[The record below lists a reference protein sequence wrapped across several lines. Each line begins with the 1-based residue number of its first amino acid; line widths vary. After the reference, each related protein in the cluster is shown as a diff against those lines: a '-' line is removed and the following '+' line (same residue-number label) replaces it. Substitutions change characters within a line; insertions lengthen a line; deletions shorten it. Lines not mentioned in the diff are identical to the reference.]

1 MIAAW
6 MVYAIAVSGML
17 ALAASAVERG
27 LALYRRPARLAWLAA
42 LLAGF
47 WFPLLSLVGRLSPA
61 GGHSALSSL
70 VAAALP
76 PLWVGPAD
84 AYTRVELWA
93 GALDAALLGGWV
105 VASGVILGSLAAT
118 FRRLRREG
126 TAWAREEL
134 DRVKVLVSPDLGPAL
149 FGLVSSSIV
158 VPRWFRD
165 LPVETRRLA
174 LLHEWEHLRAGDTR
188 LLVLG
193 VVTAA
198 LAPWNP
204 ALWWMLRRLRAAVE
218 LDCDSRVLVG
228 GVNPRAYGGAL
239 LEVSERTAPLDFAR
253 PALAEPKSLL
263 SRRITAMLPNHT
275 RTRWPWGAVYGLTAM
290 TLLALACETPPPDR
304 AAADPTGVPT
314 PAAALAGV
322 VPENTPGLELP
333 ERVSFPPAVYPRML
347 LEAGVEG
354 TVRSTFIIGTDG
366 RVEPGSIQ
374 ILQASH
380 AAFAALTRSA
390 IEKAVFR
397 PGRLHGEAVRVQ
409 VQMPTRFV
417 LAK

>member
-6 MVYAIAVSGML
+6 MVYAIAVSGAL
-17 ALAASAVERG
+17 ALAAAAVERG

-47 WFPLLSLVGRLSPA
+47 WLPLLSLVGGLSPA
-61 GGHSALSSL
+61 SGHSALGSL

-76 PLWVGPAD
+76 PLSVGPAD

-93 GALDAALLGGWV
+93 GALDAVLLGGWV
-105 VASGVILGSLAAT
+105 VASGVILGLLAAT

-134 DRVKVLVSPDLGPAL
+134 DGVTVLVSPDLGPAL

-275 RTRWPWGAVYGLTAM
+275 RTRWPWGVVYGLIAL

-304 AAADPTGVPT
+304 ATANPTGVPA

-333 ERVSFPPAVYPRML
+333 ERVSFPPLAYPKVL

-354 TVRSTFIIGTDG
+354 SVLSTFIVGTDG

-380 AAFAALTRSA
+380 AAFEAPTRA
-390 IEKAVFR
+390 GIEKAVFR
-397 PGRLHGEAVRVQ
+397 PGRLHGEVVRVQ
-409 VQMPTRFV
+409 VQVPTRFV
-417 LAK
+417 LAR

>member
-1 MIAAW
+1 
-6 MVYAIAVSGML
+6 V
-17 ALAASAVERG
+17 
-27 LALYRRPARLAWLAA
+27 
-42 LLAGF
+42 F
-47 WFPLLSLVGRLSPA
+47 
-61 GGHSALSSL
+61 
-70 VAAALP
+70 
-76 PLWVGPAD
+76 
-84 AYTRVELWA
+84 
-93 GALDAALLGGWV
+93 
-105 VASGVILGSLAAT
+105 
-118 FRRLRREG
+118 
-126 TAWAREEL
+126 
-134 DRVKVLVSPDLGPAL
+134 VSPDLGPAL
-149 FGLVSSSIV
+149 FGFFSGSIV

-165 LPVETRRLA
+165 LPSETRRLA

-218 LDCDSRVLVG
+218 LDCDSRVLVR

-239 LEVSERTAPLDFAR
+239 LDVSERTAPLDFAR

-275 RTRWPWGAVYGLTAM
+275 KTRWPWAAVYGLTAT

-314 PAAALAGV
+314 PAAALAVV

-333 ERVSFPPAVYPRML
+333 ERVSFPPPRYPKML

-354 TVRSTFIIGTDG
+354 SVLSTFIIATDG

-374 ILQASH
+374 VLQSSNG
-380 AAFAALTRSA
+380 AFEAPARNA
-390 IEKAVFR
+390 IQNAVFR
-397 PGRLHGEAVRVQ
+397 PGRLHGEPVRVQ
-409 VQMPTRFV
+409 VQVPLRFV
-417 LAK
+417 VFKE